1 MTIDN
6 TPYALG
12 LETDQDKAQIIG
24 LDGSHIAY
32 VEVDPA
38 IDIAKGIIKACNE
51 YDALRLDVS
60 RLVNALENLLANPN
74 DEKTCNEAL
83 DALTGE

>member
-32 VEVDPA
+32 VECSPA
-38 IDIAKGIIKACNE
+38 IDIAKGIIRAVNSHAALLNACEMAIGEGDEHKAMKAIIAAIAQARG
-51 YDALRLDVS
+51 DL
-60 RLVNALENLLANPN
+60 
-74 DEKTCNEAL
+74 
-83 DALTGE
+83 